1 MDILLT
7 GGTGTIGRPLC
18 AALHG
23 AGHRLTVLSRR
34 PAAEV
39 QRRCGASVEVWSS
52 LDAWSAERV
61 FEAVINLAGEPIAD
75 ARWTSGRQRLLRS
88 SRIGLTE
95 TLVSRMAAAQTA
107 PKVLLSGSAVGWYG
121 DRGDTTL
128 DEHAQGGN
136 DFAARLCAD
145 WEASAQKACEFGVRV
160 CLLRTGLVLSRQGG
174 MLARMYWPFRLGF
187 GTRLGDGRQW
197 MSWIHLDDW
206 IACALRLLS
215 DGEAQGAFNLTAP
228 VPVTNAEFT
237 RALAQSL
244 RRPAYLSMPAAA
256 LRLGLGDAASLM
268 LGGQRVLPQRLESS
282 GYRFQFPRLEGALR
296 SLMR

>member
-18 AALHG
+18 AALRG

-34 PAAEV
+34 PEAEV
-39 QRRCGASVEVWSS
+39 RQLCGASVEAWRS
-52 LDAWSAERV
+52 LDAWSPDRA
-61 FEAVINLAGEPIAD
+61 FEAVVNLAGEPIVD
-75 ARWTSGRQRLLRS
+75 ARWTRRRQRLLRS

-95 TLVSRMAAAQTA
+95 ALVGRMAASRST

-121 DRGDTTL
+121 DCGDVAL
-128 DEHAQGGN
+128 DEDSRGGN

-145 WEASAQKACEFGVRV
+145 WESAALKACDLGVRV

-174 MLARMYWPFRLGF
+174 MLARMYWPFRLGL
-187 GTRLGDGRQW
+187 GTRLGDGSQW

-206 IACALRLLS
+206 IACTARLLC
-215 DGEAQGAFNLTAP
+215 DAEARGPFNLTAP
-228 VPVTNAEFT
+228 EPVTNAEFT
-237 RALAQSL
+237 RRLAQSL
-244 RRPAYLSMPAAA
+244 QRSARLSLPAAA
-256 LRLGLGDAASLM
+256 LRLGLGEAAVLL
-268 LGGQRVLPQRLESS
+268 LGGQRVLPQRLLVS
-282 GYRFQFPRLEGALR
+282 GYRFQFPQLDAALR